1 MRLRALFLFLT
12 LVTVILVIAQLTG
25 SNVINLIIIM
35 AALDFLALGASIEVE
50 RKSHMHAQT
59 SSKIESIEKV
69 CKDIYD
75 TISSNPGLEKMQKQ
89 REDISAILDRITKN
103 SLELEERINKF
114 GQVLSKSKNT
124 SEQPSSV
131 GEVVYIEEEKE

>member
-12 LVTVILVIAQLTG
+12 LITVILVIAQLTG
-25 SNVINLIIIM
+25 SNVINLIIM
-35 AALDFLALGASIEVE
+35 MTALDFLALGASIEVE
-50 RKSHMHAQT
+50 RKSHMHTQT

-103 SLELEERINKF
+103 SLELEERINRF
-114 GQVLSKSKNT
+114 GQVLSKSSKE
-124 SEQPSSV
+124 SEQSS
-131 GEVVYIEEEKE
+131 GELVYIEEEKE

>member
-25 SNVINLIIIM
+25 SNVINLIIM
-35 AALDFLALGASIEVE
+35 MTALDFLALGTSIEVE
-50 RKSHMHAQT
+50 RKSHMHTQT

-75 TISSNPGLEKMQKQ
+75 TISSNPGLEKLQKQ
-89 REDISAILDRITKN
+89 RDDISTILDRITKN

-114 GQVLSKSKNT
+114 GQTLNKSKNT
-124 SEQPSSV
+124 EQPSSV
-131 GEVVYIEEEKE
+131 GELVYIEEEKE